1 MGDQVWIY
9 VGGSVMALSG
19 LAFLFC
25 LWHRQWS
32 WAGLVVGLAHLG
44 IVWLN
49 AAAPFRGFFDADYFG
64 YQFGFFRA
72 DPGLGVT
79 LLAGSLVI
87 AAMSS
92 ACLAARNGRGHS
104 MLIVTGTSILF
115 AWNLLLPMLYD
126 LLSDPSGIEIQ
137 LGEFLTI
144 PAFITLPLLL
154 LVFVGPFVYGIRWS
168 WHRALASDG
177 TAEPTGHPSS
187 QPTGTGSRSVPVPR
201 PSR

>member
-1 MGDQVWIY
+1 MGDQVWLY

-19 LAFLFC
+19 LVFLYAI
-25 LWHRQWS
+25 WHRPWS

-49 AAAPFRGFFDADYFG
+49 AAAPFRGVFDADYVG
-64 YQFGFFRA
+64 YHFGFFRA
-72 DPGLGVT
+72 DPGLEVT

-87 AAMSS
+87 AAMCS
-92 ACLAARNGRGHS
+92 AWIAAQNKRGPQ
-104 MLIVTGTSILF
+104 MLIVTGTSLLF

-126 LLSDPSGIEIQ
+126 LLRDPSSVEIQ

-144 PAFITLPLLL
+144 PALITLPLLL

-168 WHRALASDG
+168 WNRALGDHG
-177 TAEPTGHPSS
+177 PI
-187 QPTGTGSRSVPVPR
+187 RSETPAVE
-201 PSR
+201 SIA